1 MTVNITINADTLE
14 LTNVDGMTRIVC
26 NGEPANSEKKTR
38 DTLAEHKAKTKVL
51 EDAVCAQI
59 DKMTKDFEER
69 KDKPESESDWIVRRK
84 LKPVKI
90 NGRQSLKEGLYFRRD
105 IDGDQWIPYIFK
117 FSNNLIYT
125 DETELLGPI
134 TPDMFL

>member
-26 NGEPANSEKKTR
+26 NGELANPEKETR
-38 DTLAEHKAKTKVL
+38 DTLAARKTKTKVL

-59 DKMTKDFEER
+59 DKMTKNWEER
-69 KDKPESESDWIVRRK
+69 KDNPESDWIVRRK
-84 LKPVKI
+84 LKPQRL
-90 NGRQSLKEGLYFRRD
+90 GESPGLEPGLYFRREIGSD
-105 IDGDQWIPYIFK
+105 AWLPWVYDYWEGIHYM
-117 FSNNLIYT
+117 N
-125 DETELLGPI
+125 ETELLGPI

>member
-14 LTNVDGMTRIVC
+14 ITQVDDMTRIVC
-26 NGEPANSEKKTR
+26 NGEPANPEKETR
-38 DTLAEHKAKTKVL
+38 DTLAARKTKTKVL

-69 KDKPESESDWIVRRK
+69 KDKPESECDWIVRRK
-84 LKPVKI
+84 LKPQRL
-90 NGRQSLKEGLYFRRD
+90 GESPGLEPGLYFRRE
-105 IDGDQWIPYIFK
+105 IGSEPWLPWIYNYWDG
-117 FSNNLIYT
+117 IYYLNE
-125 DETELLGPI
+125 DEILGPI

>member
-14 LTNVDGMTRIVC
+14 MYSDGELSSIKVK
-26 NGEPANSEKKTR
+26 AAEK
-38 DTLAEHKAKTKVL
+38 
-51 EDAVCAQI
+51 
-59 DKMTKDFEER
+59 

>member
-26 NGEPANSEKKTR
+26 NDTEK
-38 DTLAEHKAKTKVL
+38 
-51 EDAVCAQI
+51 
-59 DKMTKDFEER
+59 

>member
-14 LTNVDGMTRIVC
+14 IYQDGELTSI
-26 NGEPANSEKKTR
+26 
-38 DTLAEHKAKTKVL
+38 KAKETEK
-51 EDAVCAQI
+51 
-59 DKMTKDFEER
+59 
-69 KDKPESESDWIVRRK
+69 KDKPESECGWIVRRK

>member
-14 LTNVDGMTRIVC
+14 LTNVDGMTRLVC
-26 NGEPANSEKKTR
+26 NGELDSTEKETR
-38 DTLAEHKAKTKVL
+38 DTLAEHKAK
-51 EDAVCAQI
+51 EDE
-59 DKMTKDFEER
+59 K
-69 KDKPESESDWIVRRK
+69 KDKPEAESDWIVRRK

>member
-14 LTNVDGMTRIVC
+14 IYQDGELTSIKAK
-26 NGEPANSEKKTR
+26 EAEKKG
-38 DTLAEHKAKTKVL
+38 
-51 EDAVCAQI
+51 
-59 DKMTKDFEER
+59 
-69 KDKPESESDWIVRRK
+69 KPESESDWIVRRK

>member
-1 MTVNITINADTLE
+1 MTVNITINADALE
-14 LTNVDGMTRIVC
+14 LTQVDGMTRIVC
-26 NGEPANSEKKTR
+26 NGELANSEKETR
-38 DTLAEHKAKTKVL
+38 DTLTEHKAKTKAA

-59 DKMTKDFEER
+59 DKMTKNWEER
-69 KDKPESESDWIVRRK
+69 KDNPESDWIVRRK

>member
-14 LTNVDGMTRIVC
+14 IYQDVELTSI
-26 NGEPANSEKKTR
+26 
-38 DTLAEHKAKTKVL
+38 KV
-51 EDAVCAQI
+51 ESI
-59 DKMTKDFEER
+59 GK
-69 KDKPESESDWIVRRK
+69 KDKPESECDWIVQRK

>member
-26 NGEPANSEKKTR
+26 NDTEK
-38 DTLAEHKAKTKVL
+38 
-51 EDAVCAQI
+51 
-59 DKMTKDFEER
+59 

-84 LKPVKI
+84 LKPQ
-90 NGRQSLKEGLYFRRD
+90 RMSELKQIEDGLYFRRERPGYPWFPCMKNPSTWT
-105 IDGDQWIPYIFK
+105 I
-117 FSNNLIYT
+117 SAT
-125 DETELLGPI
+125 DELIGPI

>member
-14 LTNVDGMTRIVC
+14 LTNVDGMTRLVC
-26 NGEPANSEKKTR
+26 NGELDSTEKETR

-59 DKMTKDFEER
+59 DKMTKGWEER